1 MPTSKTI
8 VSLEIRVKELE
19 KQLNTTNE
27 KLKGIGTQGQRSADQ
42 VNKSFDK
49 VKQTVG
55 KFAMYFGAVIGG
67 AAVVGAIK
75 KSIDAMKEF
84 EQSFTNVLTLMS
96 EAERK
101 KFGGFLRQ
109 GSIDLMK
116 NYGFAVQDVNKAL
129 FDSISAGIKA
139 GDSIKFMN
147 EAAKLAK
154 GGVTSLSVAV
164 DGMTSIMNAYRL
176 EAKDAEKVSA
186 AFFTAQKF
194 GKTTVEEL
202 ASSIG
207 RLAPIAKDAG
217 ISYQEMLSALALLTQ
232 QGISTDEAVT
242 GLRATIVA
250 LTNPAKQAQDTLK
263 DLGVESGKT
272 AIRQNGLGKT
282 LLDVAKAAETD
293 ADKLGEMI
301 PNVRALTAVAALGEE
316 ALADYD
322 NILKEVNEDYGEGS
336 SLAQAYRLQAE
347 TLSNSMERI
356 KGEAKAAKIALG
368 EFLAP
373 LVKGFADL
381 IAPVEGSA
389 KALQEERTQIN
400 STILA
405 ATALKEGTEERKT
418 AIDNLIAS
426 YPEYFGNLDSEKT
439 KNEDIAT
446 ILKLIN
452 EEYAKKIVLSEYEE
466 QLGKLSKQEQRI
478 EKFRVKNI
486 QTLEL
491 LRQEMGWDIMSFDD
505 LLEKTREVA
514 YDKSWFVWR
523 RVNQEKATELQLIVN
538 YLDKYGG
545 KLDDIAKKKTGVE
558 AMRDRMLELL
568 GISKDLEKVEIP
580 PDPDPEVTESAK
592 KAITELTGSIELLFN
607 KVFSGEDR
615 IDAFWSKFADEIIK
629 KREELQDAIND
640 IISSEKEDVTDDAT
654 YYYELWKESYEGR
667 VANLKA
673 MYDSNLISQAEYNDK
688 STALEQEKADAEAR
702 IEADKKNKKLTILNE
717 YLNITSGFINA
728 AADIFAA
735 AKQRE
740 LNAAGDNAK
749 KREEIERKYYRKEQL
764 ISITQ
769 AIINGALAITAL
781 MRKHPPPDPLF
792 WIGSTL
798 TGAATAAS
806 IALIASQKFAKGGYE
821 VLGGKRHSEGGTMIP
836 IGEAERGEGHAVFS
850 RWATERYGRL
860 LPDLVD
866 AINAGNFPRV
876 NMDVQEQ
883 LNAGEKLMRFFHT
896 VSLDD
901 SKQLDEIKK
910 ILSRDREQVSYIT
923 DKRGDKYK
931 IVQKKGYF
939 KKMRIR

>member
-8 VSLEIRVKELE
+8 VSLEIRVRELE

-373 LVKGFADL
+373 LVKGLANL
-381 IAPVEGSA
+381 IAPLEKTSE
-389 KALQEERTQIN
+389 ALIKERTQLNLLAGAVTNTSNTEESRLGLIEQLNAEYPDFLEGLDIEKVTNEQIEEALKKVNIQYEKKIKLAIAQEIYNQQAAELAKLTIRETELLIEQEEILNKNADALIN
-400 STILA
+400 LQGASKATLLVKALLAKGLTDESKALADNILA
-405 ATALKEGTEERKT
+405 LQRNRDKQTE
-418 AIDNLIAS
+418 AN
-426 YPEYFGNLDSEKT
+426 
-439 KNEDIAT
+439 
-446 ILKLIN
+446 
-452 EEYAKKIVLSEYEE
+452 
-466 QLGKLSKQEQRI
+466 
-478 EKFRVKNI
+478 
-486 QTLEL
+486 
-491 LRQEMGWDIMSFDD
+491 
-505 LLEKTREVA
+505 
-514 YDKSWFVWR
+514 
-523 RVNQEKATELQLIVN
+523 
-538 YLDKYGG
+538 
-545 KLDDIAKKKTGVE
+545 
-558 AMRDRMLELL
+558 
-568 GISKDLEKVEIP
+568 
-580 PDPDPEVTESAK
+580 EVTE
-592 KAITELTGSIELLFN
+592 KALENLNKLIEAF
-607 KVFSGEDR
+607 GEEE
-615 IDAFWSKFADEIIK
+615 EIIK
-629 KREELQDAIND
+629 TTGKAIKKSGDNVKSALDEILEKWWKHFLEIDTEQDDWAREMIEG
-640 IISSEKEDVTDDAT
+640 DDA
-654 YYYELWKESYEGR
+654 
-667 VANLKA
+667 LKDA
-673 MYDSNLISQAEYNDK
+673 MAENQSEYND
-688 STALEQEKADAEAR
+688 AYLDAERQAKERAEQIEEDYTNFVISEEEKRAR
-702 IEADKKNKKLTILNE
+702 IRQATWDAAF
-717 YLNITSGFINA
+717 NIVDAFSSFQQA
-728 AADIFAA
+728 AMN
-735 AKQRE
+735 RE
-740 LNAAGDNAK
+740 LAAAGDNEAK
-749 KREEIERKYYRKEQL
+749 KEEVRKKYAKKEQTMAIL
-764 ISITQ
+764 RTIISGAEGIVKTGANLGYPQATISDNTGYPDSRINSSYSIT
-769 AIINGALAITAL
+769 
-781 MRKHPPPDPLF
+781 
-792 WIGSTL
+792 
-798 TGAATAAS
+798 
-806 IALIASQKFAKGGYE
+806 E
-821 VLGGKRHSEGGTMIP
+821 VCQR
-836 IGEAERGEGHAVFS
+836 
-850 RWATERYGRL
+850 RL
-860 LPDLVD
+860 
-866 AINAGNFPRV
+866 
-876 NMDVQEQ
+876 
-883 LNAGEKLMRFFHT
+883 
-896 VSLDD
+896 
-901 SKQLDEIKK
+901 
-910 ILSRDREQVSYIT
+910 
-923 DKRGDKYK
+923 
-931 IVQKKGYF
+931 
-939 KKMRIR
+939 